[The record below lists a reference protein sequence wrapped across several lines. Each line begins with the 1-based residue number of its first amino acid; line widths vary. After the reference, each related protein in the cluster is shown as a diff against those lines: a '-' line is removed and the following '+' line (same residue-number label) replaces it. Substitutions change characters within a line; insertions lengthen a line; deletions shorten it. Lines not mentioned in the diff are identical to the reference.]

1 VGWSWHVRQHNSLL
15 PGSLVDKRIDE
26 VINFYDTTD
35 LQAALDF
42 LRRYD
47 VRYVVV
53 GDLERT
59 YYAAEGIAKFS
70 RLVEQGKLQEIF
82 SVPGHVSIYK
92 VRLE

>member
-1 VGWSWHVRQHNSLL
+1 
-15 PGSLVDKRIDE
+15 
-26 VINFYDTTD
+26 
-35 LQAALDF
+35 

-59 YYAAEGIAKFS
+59 YYAAEGIAKFP
-70 RLVEQGKLQEIF
+70 RLVEQGELQEMF